1 MNIESIFIE
10 MEENNTSHYG
20 QLQRRV
26 STINTFAVYIGITKP
41 SNLRGLRL
49 ECPHI
54 DVLDTLEL
62 PQFKLLTVTKE
73 VKNLSVVIEISTKET
88 TINDVF
94 TSLVND
100 ILSQMASSHSA
111 NDCATTLQA
120 RLLKWQ
126 RLLQRSRWTGLT
138 EEEQRGLYGELC
150 VLDDFIL
157 DVLEYDHALQ
167 TWTGIN
173 GTAKDFQFE
182 SGIALE
188 VKTTLTNL
196 PHIVSIANE
205 RQLDAKGYKDLY
217 LLVRYVEVSPFLGE
231 SLPNRIGRI
240 RLRLQ
245 NSIPS
250 LHTFEN
256 MLETFGYSDLHAET
270 YNKLHYVTKSLHLY
284 LVREGFPRIVSD
296 GLLTGVCNVKY
307 SIDLS
312 ACDRF
317 ELDIENLNRSL
328 VGGN

>member
-10 MEENNTSHYG
+10 LEETDTSHHG

-26 STINTFAVYIGITKP
+26 STVNTFAVYVGITKP

-49 ECPHI
+49 ECPHNDI
-54 DVLDTLEL
+54 FEKLEL

-73 VKNLSVVIEISTKET
+73 VKNHSVVIQISTKET

-94 TSLVND
+94 TSLIND
-100 ILSQMASSHSA
+100 VLSQMATSESA
-111 NDCATTLQA
+111 NDCAITLQA

-138 EEEQRGLYGELC
+138 EEEQRGLYGELS
-150 VLDDFIL
+150 VLDDYVL
-157 DVLEYDHALQ
+157 EVLEYEHALQ

-173 GTAKDFQFE
+173 GTAKDFEFI
-182 SGIALE
+182 SGTALE

-217 LLVRYVEVSPFLGE
+217 LLVRYVEVSQFAGE
-231 SLPNRIGRI
+231 SLPNRIGLI
-240 RLRLQ
+240 RRRLE
-245 NSIPS
+245 NNTSS
-250 LHTFEN
+250 LLKFEN
-256 MLETFGYSDLHAET
+256 MLETIGYSDLHTET
-270 YNKLHYVTKSLHLY
+270 YSKFRYITKSLRLY
-284 LVREGFPRIVSD
+284 LVRDEFPRIVGD
-296 GLLTGVCNVKY
+296 GLLTGVCNIKY

-317 ELDIENLNRSL
+317 ELDIEELKRSL
-328 VGGN
+328 VGEH

>member
-10 MEENNTSHYG
+10 LEENNTSHYG

-49 ECPHI
+49 ECPQI
-54 DVLDTLEL
+54 DVFDALEL

-73 VKNLSVVIEISTKET
+73 VKNLSVVIQIATKET

-111 NDCATTLQA
+111 KDCATTLQA

-150 VLDDFIL
+150 VLDDYVL
-157 DVLEYDHALQ
+157 DVLNYEHALQ

-173 GTAKDFQFE
+173 GTAKDFEFL

-205 RQLDAKGYKDLY
+205 RQLDAIGFKELY
-217 LLVRYVEVSPFLGE
+217 LIVRYVEVSQFSGE
-231 SLPNRIGRI
+231 SLPDRIGRI
-240 RLRLQ
+240 RQRLQ
-245 NSIPS
+245 NNTSS
-250 LHTFEN
+250 LLKFEN
-256 MLETFGYSDLHAET
+256 LLETIGYSDLHIET
-270 YNKLHYVTKSLHLY
+270 YNKLHYVTKSLQLY
-284 LVREGFPRIVSD
+284 AVREEFPRIVGN
-296 GLLTGVCNVKY
+296 GLLTGVCNIKY
-307 SIDLS
+307 SIDMS

-317 ELDIENLNRSL
+317 TVDIEEMKRSL
-328 VGGN
+328 VGEH

>member
-10 MEENNTSHYG
+10 LEENNTSHFG

-26 STINTFAVYIGITKP
+26 STINTFSVYIGITKP

-49 ECPHI
+49 ECPQH
-54 DVLDTLEL
+54 DVFDTLEL

-73 VKNLSVVIEISTKET
+73 VKNLSVVIQISTKET

-94 TSLVND
+94 TSLIND
-100 ILSQMASSHSA
+100 VLSQMASSHSA
-111 NDCATTLQA
+111 KDCAITLQA

-138 EEEQRGLYGELC
+138 EEEQRGLYGELS
-150 VLDDFIL
+150 VLDDYVL
-157 DVLEYDHALQ
+157 DVLDYENALQ

-173 GTAKDFQFE
+173 GAAKDFEFA
-182 SGIALE
+182 SGLALE

-205 RQLDAKGYKDLY
+205 RQLDAKGYNGLY
-217 LLVRYVEVSPFLGE
+217 LLVRYVEVSQFSGE
-231 SLPNRIGRI
+231 SLPDRIGWI

-245 NSIPS
+245 NSTPS
-250 LHTFEN
+250 LLTFEN
-256 MLETFGYSDLHAET
+256 MLETIGYSDLHIET
-270 YNKLHYVTKSLHLY
+270 YNKLHYVTKSLQLY
-284 LVREGFPRIVSD
+284 AVREDFPRIVGD
-296 GLLTGVCNVKY
+296 GLLTGVCNIKY
-307 SIDLS
+307 SIDMS

-317 ELDIENLNRSL
+317 ELDIEELKRSL
-328 VGGN
+328 IGEH